1 MSPVGNPELSQVHNR
16 SPNTETKVKISNSW
30 ACPCRLRVWFSLFW
44 YRYKWVGEIKN
55 HLPRIPKILVV
66 NKWDLD
72 VADKSE
78 ELLTNEMINKAKQD
92 LLMDDMIKVSAKT
105 GYNIDELIQKV
116 GRLAQRDRSRRVSP
130 YCRAH

>member
-1 MSPVGNPELSQVHNR
+1 M
-16 SPNTETKVKISNSW
+16 
-30 ACPCRLRVWFSLFW
+30 
-44 YRYKWVGEIKN
+44 
-55 HLPRIPKILVV
+55 

-78 ELLTNEMINKAKQD
+78 ELLTNEMISKAKQD

-116 GRLAQRDRSRRVSP
+116 GRLAKRERRPRVSP
-130 YCRAH
+130 FCRAL

>member
-1 MSPVGNPELSQVHNR
+1 MSPVGNPESSQVHKR
-16 SPNTETKVKISNSW
+16 SPNTETKVKITNSW
-30 ACPCRLRVWFSLFW
+30 ACPCRLRVWFSLFC

-55 HLPRIPKILVV
+55 HLPRVPKILVV

-78 ELLTNEMINKAKQD
+78 ELLTNEMISKAKQD

-116 GRLAQRDRSRRVSP
+116 GRLAKRERRPRVSP
-130 YCRAH
+130 FCRAL